1 MLKNEIAKKVKKPGN
16 KTLLEQLTPSQIKE
30 LHQFAAIFQD
40 DPAFVE
46 SHGLEGIARFFKQKW
61 KRDRLAAKTLRAHV
75 NRINGKP

>member
-16 KTLLEQLTPSQIKE
+16 KTLLDQLTPPQIKE
-30 LHQFAAIFQD
+30 LHQFADIFRD

-46 SHGLEGIARFFKQKW
+46 AHGWEGIARFFKQKW